1 MLMAD
6 DGLGLAA
13 TALLEERYELPPE
26 VTVVDGGTWG
36 MNLLPTI
43 EDADRL
49 LLVDAI
55 NAKREPGS
63 LIRLERDEIPRYL
76 ALKVSPHQ
84 VDLSEVLALAEL
96 RGTLPVDTVAVGLQP
111 AEVVMRTELSP
122 VIECA
127 LDALVAGIAG
137 QLAAWGH
144 ALPRREPAGV

>member
-55 NAKREPGS
+55 NAKRQPGS
-63 LIRLERDEIPRYL
+63 VIRLEREEIPRYL

-96 RGTLPVDTVAVGLQP
+96 RGTLPLDTVAVGLQP
-111 AEVVMRTELSP
+111 DEVVMRTELSP
-122 VIECA
+122 VVEHA
-127 LDALVAGIAG
+127 LDALVTEIVE
-137 QLAAWGH
+137 QLSAWGH
-144 ALPRREPAGV
+144 VLPRREPAAV